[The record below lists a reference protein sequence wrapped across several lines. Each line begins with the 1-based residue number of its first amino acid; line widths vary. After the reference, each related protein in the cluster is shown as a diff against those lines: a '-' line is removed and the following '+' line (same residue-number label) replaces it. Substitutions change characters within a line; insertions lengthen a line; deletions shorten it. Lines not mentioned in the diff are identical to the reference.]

1 MTTLIQRKKV
11 KLIEEMGIQT
21 VLIQNVK
28 CVIMNIGHLRK

>member
-21 VLIQNVK
+21 VLTQNVK
-28 CVIMNIGHLRK
+28 CVNINIGHLRK